1 MATRISTLILLATLG
16 VIAYVAALAATP
28 ALLHCLGAT
37 RSAEARLPSIA
48 TSWREL
54 GPALAFQLSLF
65 VIYLGLPGRLQRV
78 VGGPPRQAAINAAL
92 IAILAAALWLTMVYA
107 VDGLVTVTRPFVV
120 VLVAATGT
128 LLLGACFLRARGLL
142 EALGVIL
149 AFATVCVATPAGP
162 DRTLVIAVYA
172 LSLALAYGLFF
183 LRFGASAG
191 QLWRNVSLVLIV
203 AAAHLVWITGL
214 FLAGTVAAVPV
225 WLTFGSAAL
234 ILAWGIALPV
244 GALLLSGGDGLHG
257 LLYDPRNERDTGL
270 QPELIQPTAASGT
283 SNGKRAWII
292 SYTGVSN
299 EPRVLR
305 QCEAL
310 LSDGWEVVVCG
321 FDGHSPRPLEW
332 TFVRLP
338 QSYPFSGAFTQILV
352 RSGRWARLALRYSSR
367 TPLTRLLAH
376 VAHASTPL
384 WLHIRLTLLHLA
396 KAHPE
401 LRADLVIAHDYHTSD
416 IGYAIAK
423 HYGAAFSIDVH
434 EYAREQYSN
443 DPEWIKWQRPTIIA
457 IQDDYLRRSD
467 VTTVVCKGIAD
478 LLAKES
484 PLKTPPIVIRNVP
497 FKNTQ
502 PFRETPEQITVLYHG
517 DLSKPRDI
525 HIAIASVPL
534 WRPEFRL
541 LLRGS
546 GHEDYVASLH
556 QQIEQLGLQ
565 DRVSIVPPVPFE
577 KIVERANESDIGFFS
592 YTSYS
597 PQIQFAL
604 PNKIFEYIMAGL
616 AICITDLTEVGRVVN
631 HYNNGYLIKQHS
643 PEGIAAAI
651 NRFDRETIDVFKRA
665 SIAASEELN
674 WEAERT
680 QLLQAYRSAVR

>member
-1 MATRISTLILLATLG
+1 MATRISTLILLAVLG
-16 VIAYVAALAATP
+16 VIAYATVLAATP
-28 ALLHCLGAT
+28 ALLDWLGTAG
-37 RSAEARLPSIA
+37 SAEAHLPLFR
-48 TSWREL
+48 TSWLEL
-54 GPALAFQLSLF
+54 VPALAFQLSLF
-65 VIYLGLPGRLQRV
+65 AIYVGLPGRLQRV
-78 VGGPPRQAAINAAL
+78 MGGAPRQAAVNAAL
-92 IAILAAALWLTMVYA
+92 IAILAAALWLTMMYA
-107 VDGLVTVTRPFVV
+107 AGSLAIVTRLFVAM
-120 VLVAATGT
+120 LVAATGT
-128 LLLGACFLRARGLL
+128 LLLGVWLLRARGPS
-142 EALGVIL
+142 ETLGVIV
-149 AFATVCVATPAGP
+149 AFAIVCVATPTGP
-162 DRTLVIAVYA
+162 DRALAIAGYA
-172 LSLALAYGLFF
+172 LSLALAYSLFF
-183 LRFGASAG
+183 LRFGPSASR
-191 QLWRNVSLVLIV
+191 LWRNVSLVFIV

-214 FLAGTVAAVPV
+214 FLTGTVPAVPV
-225 WLTFGSAAL
+225 WLAFAAAAL
-234 ILAWGIALPV
+234 ILACGVALPISTR
-244 GALLLSGGDGLHG
+244 LLSRRVGLHG
-257 LLYDPRNERDTGL
+257 LLYDSTNETDTSL
-270 QPELIQPTAASGT
+270 QPELVQPTAASGT
-283 SNGKRAWII
+283 SIGKRAWII

-321 FDGHSPRPLEW
+321 FDGHSPRPPAW

-352 RSGRWARLALRYSSR
+352 RSGRWARSALRYSGR
-367 TPLTRLLAH
+367 TPLTRLFAH

-443 DPEWIKWQRPTIIA
+443 DPEWVKWQRPTIIA

-546 GHEDYVASLH
+546 GHADYVASLH

-616 AICITDLTEVGRVVN
+616 ATCITDLTEVGRVVN

>member
-1 MATRISTLILLATLG
+1 MATRISTIILLATLG
-16 VIAYVAALAATP
+16 VIAYVTALAITP
-28 ALLHCLGAT
+28 VLLHWLGEPG
-37 RSAEARLPSIA
+37 SAGVEASLTETLRAEFVLAI
-48 TSWREL
+48 
-54 GPALAFQLSLF
+54 AFQFSLF
-65 VIYLGLPGRLQRV
+65 AIYLGLPGRLQRGI
-78 VGGPPRQAAINAAL
+78 GGSPRQAVVNAAL
-92 IAILAAALWLTMVYA
+92 IAILAATLWIAVIYA
-107 VDGLVTVTRPFVV
+107 AGGLALVTRLFVA
-120 VLVAATGT
+120 VLVAATGA
-128 LLLGACFLRARGLL
+128 LLLGAWLLRARGPM
-142 EALGVIL
+142 EALGAIM
-149 AFATVCVATPAGP
+149 AFATVCVATPASP
-162 DRTLVIAVYA
+162 DRALVIAGHA

-183 LRFGASAG
+183 LHFGTSASR
-191 QLWRNVSLVLIV
+191 LWRNVSLVFIV
-203 AAAHLVWITGL
+203 AAAHLVWVTGL
-214 FLAGTVAAVPV
+214 FLAGAVQAVPV
-225 WLTFGSAAL
+225 WLAFASAAL
-234 ILAWGIALPV
+234 FLACGIALPT
-244 GALLLSGGDGLHG
+244 GALLLSSRAGLHG
-257 LLYDPRNERDTGL
+257 LLYDSRDEKDTGL
-270 QPELIQPTAASGT
+270 QPELVQPTTASGA

-310 LSDGWEVVVCG
+310 LSDGWQVVVCG
-321 FDGHSPRPLEW
+321 FDGHSPRPPEW

-338 QSYPFSGAFTQILV
+338 QSYPFSGAITQILV
-352 RSGRWARLALRYSSR
+352 RSGHWARLALRYGDR
-367 TPLTRLLAH
+367 TPLARFLAH
-376 VAHASTPL
+376 IAHASTPL

-396 KAHPE
+396 RAHPE
-401 LRADLVIAHDYHTSD
+401 LCADLVIAHDYHTSD

-443 DPEWIKWQRPTIIA
+443 DPEWVKWQRPTITA
-457 IQDDYLRRSD
+457 IQDDYLRHSD

-478 LLAKES
+478 LLTKES
-484 PLKTPPIVIRNVP
+484 PLKTPAIVIRNVP
-497 FKNTQ
+497 FKNTR
-502 PFRETPEQITVLYHG
+502 PFRKTPEQVTVLYHG

-525 HIAIASVPL
+525 HVAIASVPL

-546 GHEDYVASLH
+546 GHADYVASLH

-577 KIVERANESDIGFFS
+577 KIIEKANESDIGFFS

-651 NRFDRETIDVFKRA
+651 NRFDRETIDAFKRA

-674 WEAERT
+674 WEVERT
-680 QLLQAYRSAVR
+680 HLLEAYRGAVR